1 MTIRLQNA
9 SVFLITGMFLA
20 APPVMGAEPPE
31 TMRTVARMFATLEAG
46 DLKGYCTA
54 MHGASYAGYLERVC
68 QSAVQNKVKKP
79 EDCSQENIAQQV
91 KIDAGQ
97 CLAKPAA
104 EFEKTM
110 LRGREGGQAFL
121 KELAAQGI
129 DGEKLLQE
137 ERAKIH

>member
-20 APPVMGAEPPE
+20 APPVMGAEPTE
-31 TMRTVARMFATLEAG
+31 TMRTFARMFATLEAR

-54 MHGASYAGYLERVC
+54 MHGAAYTSYLERVC
-68 QSAVQNKVKKP
+68 QSAVQNRVKNP
-79 EDCSQENIAQQV
+79 EDCSPENIAQQI
-91 KIDAGQ
+91 KSDHEQ
-97 CLAKPAA
+97 CMAMPAA

-137 ERAKIH
+137 ERKF